1 MTNLSGELRQGRF
14 KWLTPENAVVVLP
27 VLAGLVMAALIAPSG
42 IWPLSERVNNKKEE
56 VELLRS
62 KSIAV
67 PQLRQQL
74 AELSA
79 RQRLREQQLDRL
91 LALVAGTSE
100 LNTFL
105 SELNDLAYATG
116 VVITTTEPGDVQ
128 RFIAQASPAGT
139 TDSAPPAAGGEAGSA
154 PSGDALLNK
163 GLEKRSA
170 GLTVQ
175 GGFLPVYEFL
185 RALEKLQVFVIVSEM
200 DIQSEAQSRTENNEV
215 AAPKIRM
222 SLELTAYGRQTVS
235 NDPVN
240 NKKPDIPPTETDQPL
255 SLP

>member
-128 RFIAQASPAGT
+128 RFIARASPAGT
-139 TDSAPPAAGGEAGSA
+139 TDAAPPAAGGEAGSA